1 MTRHIFSRVNLSTD
15 ISRRFVESQKWKNS
29 VLAHGFSLSLKL
41 PGSVAGGCQS
51 ISWTW
56 TLMDVPT
63 LGLVWLWPEVGA
75 SNCSIPGV
83 PQRSVATSLGT
94 LIGHRD
100 AKTPSRWLMP
110 NLNDLI
116 QQVVSSNPSSGKD
129 FFLEGPAVRCQVTA
143 LIPVELS

>member
-1 MTRHIFSRVNLSTD
+1 MAS
-15 ISRRFVESQKWKNS
+15 
-29 VLAHGFSLSLKL
+29 
-41 PGSVAGGCQS
+41 
-51 ISWTW
+51 
-56 TLMDVPT
+56 LMDVPT
-63 LGLVWLWPEVGA
+63 LGLVWFWPEVGA

-129 FFLEGPAVRCQVTA
+129 FFLEGPAVRC
-143 LIPVELS
+143 